1 MFVCVGAKN
10 VIDTLCWTNLTAF
23 KHALFV
29 HPKHLVLATCVF
41 EAHLLQNNKI
51 AIYDEIE
58 PGIFP
63 RRLKHFQNLNPNI
76 ELFSVNLDRKIW
88 QLNWFHSKLI
98 LRLLSKKKNEWQN
111 SIYFTHYF
119 TYVRSIYAVFST
131 SWFEC
136 VTLLIFSTYRSIFP
150 SYRHLVW
157 TPFVKA

>member
-41 EAHLLQNNKI
+41 EAYLLQNNKI

-98 LRLLSKKKNEWQN
+98 LRLLSKKKWMTKFNLLHPLLHLCKIN
-111 SIYFTHYF
+111 LC
-119 TYVRSIYAVFST
+119 
-131 SWFEC
+131 C
-136 VTLLIFSTYRSIFP
+136 VPNKLIWVCHAINLQHISEYLP
-150 SYRHLVW
+150 V
-157 TPFVKA
+157 V